1 MTYDV
6 PGAGALDYFPCRY
19 GQSRL
24 VFRGPWR
31 AARGAYAV
39 ALGGEETYG
48 RFVADPWPQL
58 LEGATGRM
66 VLNLGVPHAGPD
78 AWLNEPDVLRLAGG
92 ADLRLLQ
99 VPGAVNLSN
108 PLYTVHPRRNDRFL
122 RASPR
127 LQRLFPEVDFMD
139 FAFTRHM
146 IRALA
151 ARGQPRFAEVAH
163 ILAEA
168 WLDRMAALLEA
179 LGGRTVLVWLA
190 VRPPPSAADRLRLA
204 PGAPLLVDALMLQ
217 ALRPRVAG
225 LVEVQS
231 PSFAG
236 NTHGMA
242 FGPMEEAAARS
253 LPGPEA
259 HAAVALALAPWLAK
273 QKGAPKGALSSDPAG
288 S

>member
-1 MTYDV
+1 MTYEV

-48 RFVADPWPQL
+48 RFVADPWPRR

-78 AWLNEPDVLRLAGG
+78 AWLHDPEVLRLAMG
-92 ADLRLLQ
+92 ADLRILQ

-151 ARGQPRFAEVAH
+151 GRGQPRFAEVAQV
-163 ILAEA
+163 LAAA
-168 WLDRMAALLEA
+168 WLERMGALLDG
-179 LGGRTVLVWLA
+179 LGGRTVLLWFA
-190 VRPPPSAADRLRLA
+190 DRPPPAPGARMQLA
-204 PGAPLLVDALMLQ
+204 PGAPLLVDTMMLR
-217 ALRPRVAG
+217 AVRPRVAG

-231 PSFAG
+231 PRFTG
-236 NTHGMA
+236 NTHGMD
-242 FGPMEEAAARS
+242 FGPLEEAAARS
-253 LPGPEA
+253 LPGPEG
-259 HAAVALALAPWLAK
+259 HEAVALALMPWLAK
-273 QKGAPKGALSSDPAG
+273 QKGAPKGAL
-288 S
+288 